1 MPQPAE
7 TCLRTPETNSQVP
20 LSILGHTVGVRLL
33 VVDDEVRL
41 AESIARALR
50 AEQFE
55 ADVVHT
61 GTDAIWQA
69 GEVDYDA
76 IVLDIM
82 LPGKNGY
89 EVCRDLRASGNRTPI
104 LMLTAKDGEY
114 DEAEALDTGADDYLR
129 KPFSLV
135 VLLARL
141 RALLR
146 RGTAGGT
153 DLLEVGELV
162 IDRGQLTCRLG
173 GGDPI
178 GLTPREFAVIEHLG
192 RRAPDVVSKTSLLD
206 AVWGIDF
213 DGDPNIVEVYV
224 GYLRRKLGHGVVRTV
239 RGVGYQLVGS
249 SS

>member
-1 MPQPAE
+1 M
-7 TCLRTPETNSQVP
+7 
-20 LSILGHTVGVRLL
+20 RLL

-50 AEQFE
+50 AEGFDV
-55 ADVVHT
+55 DVVHD
-61 GTDAIWQA
+61 GNDGFWRAQEI
-69 GEVDYDA
+69 DYAA

-82 LPGKNGY
+82 LPGRNGY
-89 EVCRDLRASGNRTPI
+89 EVCRDLRAEGVGTPI

-114 DEAEALDTGADDYLR
+114 DEAEALDMGADDYLR

-146 RGTAGGT
+146 RGPATSLDT
-153 DLLEVGELV
+153 IEVGDLR
-162 IDRGQLTCRLG
+162 IDRGQLSASWH
-173 GGDPI
+173 DDEPVA
-178 GLTPREFAVIEHLG
+178 LTQREFAVLEHLA
-192 RRAPDVVSKTSLLD
+192 RRAPDVVSKSSLLD

-224 GYLRRKLGHGVVRTV
+224 GYLRRKLGKDCVRTV
-239 RGVGYQLVGS
+239 RNVGYQLTGHPGADS
-249 SS
+249 

>member
-1 MPQPAE
+1 M
-7 TCLRTPETNSQVP
+7 
-20 LSILGHTVGVRLL
+20 RLL

-50 AEQFE
+50 AEGFDV
-55 ADVVHT
+55 DVVHD
-61 GTDAIWQA
+61 GDDGFWRAQ
-69 GEVDYDA
+69 EVEYAA

-82 LPGKNGY
+82 LPGRNGY
-89 EVCRDLRASGNRTPI
+89 VVCRDLRAAGVTTPI

-114 DEAEALDTGADDYLR
+114 DEAEALDMGADDYLR

-146 RGTAGGT
+146 RGPATPLDT
-153 DLLEVGELV
+153 IEVGELV
-162 IDRGQLTCRLG
+162 IDRGQLSASWRDG
-173 GGDPI
+173 GEAVS
-178 GLTPREFAVIEHLG
+178 LTQREFAVLEHLA
-192 RRAPDVVSKTSLLD
+192 RRAPDVVSKSGLLD

-224 GYLRRKLGHGVVRTV
+224 GYLRRKLGRDAVRTV
-239 RGVGYQLVGS
+239 RHVGYQLTGQPGATT
-249 SS
+249 

>member
-1 MPQPAE
+1 M
-7 TCLRTPETNSQVP
+7 
-20 LSILGHTVGVRLL
+20 RLL

-50 AEQFE
+50 AEGFDV
-55 ADVVHT
+55 DVVHD
-61 GTDAIWQA
+61 GDDGFWRAQ
-69 GEVDYDA
+69 EVEYAA

-82 LPGKNGY
+82 LPGRNGY
-89 EVCRDLRASGNRTPI
+89 VVCRDLRAAGVTTPI

-114 DEAEALDTGADDYLR
+114 DEAEALDMGADDYLR

-146 RGTAGGT
+146 RGPATSLDT
-153 DLLEVGELV
+153 IEVGDLI
-162 IDRGQLTCRLG
+162 IDRGQLSACWRD
-173 GGDPI
+173 GDATVT
-178 GLTPREFAVIEHLG
+178 LTQREFAVLEHLA
-192 RRAPDVVSKTSLLD
+192 RRAPDVVSKSGLLD

-224 GYLRRKLGHGVVRTV
+224 GYLRRKLGRDAVRTV
-239 RGVGYQLVGS
+239 RHVGYQLTGQS
-249 SS
+249 GRST

>member
-1 MPQPAE
+1 M
-7 TCLRTPETNSQVP
+7 
-20 LSILGHTVGVRLL
+20 RLL

-50 AEQFE
+50 AEGFDV
-55 ADVVHT
+55 DVVHD
-61 GTDAIWQA
+61 GDDGFWRAQ
-69 GEVDYDA
+69 EVDYAA

-82 LPGKNGY
+82 LPGRNGY
-89 EVCRDLRASGNRTPI
+89 VVCRDLRAAGVTTPI

-114 DEAEALDTGADDYLR
+114 DEAEALDMGADDYLR

-146 RGTAGGT
+146 RGPATSLDT
-153 DLLEVGELV
+153 IEVGDLV
-162 IDRGQLTCRLG
+162 IDRGQLSACWRDGSETVT
-173 GGDPI
+173 
-178 GLTPREFAVIEHLG
+178 LTQREFAVLEHLA
-192 RRAPDVVSKTSLLD
+192 RRAPDVVSKSGLLD

-224 GYLRRKLGHGVVRTV
+224 GYLRRKLGRDAVRTV
-239 RGVGYQLVGS
+239 RHVGYQLTGQS
-249 SS
+249 GRST

>member
-1 MPQPAE
+1 M
-7 TCLRTPETNSQVP
+7 
-20 LSILGHTVGVRLL
+20 RLL

-50 AEQFE
+50 AERFDV
-55 ADVVHT
+55 DVVHD
-61 GTDAIWQA
+61 GNDALWRAQ
-69 GEVDYDA
+69 EVDYDA

-89 EVCRDLRASGNRTPI
+89 QVCRDLRIAGNSTPI

-146 RGTAGGT
+146 RGPQISGEMI
-153 DLLEVGELV
+153 EVGDLT
-162 IDRGQLTCRLG
+162 IDPRQLTCRYDD
-173 GGDPI
+173 GDPVP
-178 GLTPREFAVIEHLG
+178 LTPREFAVLEHLA
-192 RRAPDVVSKTSLLD
+192 RRAPDVVAKSSLLD

-224 GYLRRKLGHGVVRTV
+224 GYLRRKLGRDAVRTV
-239 RGVGYQLVGS
+239 RNVGYQLVGAS
-249 SS
+249 P